1 MHSKNNGRITLKL
14 WLTCK
19 SNTPSLGQV
28 ELSYG
33 LDVLF
38 FINCISL
45 VSIGVIGLKETQINT
60 KKKDRKS
67 KKIKNLLSFITL
79 SYSNIT

>member
-28 ELSYG
+28 GFSYG

-60 KKKDRKS
+60 KKKYFS
-67 KKIKNLLSFITL
+67 STASHWFLLE
-79 SYSNIT
+79 

>member
-1 MHSKNNGRITLKL
+1 MHSTENGKITLKL

-45 VSIGVIGLKETQINT
+45 VSIGVIGLKE
-60 KKKDRKS
+60 KHR
-67 KKIKNLLSFITL
+67 
-79 SYSNIT
+79 

>member
-28 ELSYG
+28 GLSYG

>member
-1 MHSKNNGRITLKL
+1 MHSKNNGRITIKL
-14 WLTCK
+14 WLTC
-19 SNTPSLGQV
+19 NTPSLGQV
-28 ELSYG
+28 GFSYG

>member
-1 MHSKNNGRITLKL
+1 MHSKNNGRITIKL
-14 WLTCK
+14 WLTC
-19 SNTPSLGQV
+19 NTPSLGQV
-28 ELSYG
+28 GLSYG